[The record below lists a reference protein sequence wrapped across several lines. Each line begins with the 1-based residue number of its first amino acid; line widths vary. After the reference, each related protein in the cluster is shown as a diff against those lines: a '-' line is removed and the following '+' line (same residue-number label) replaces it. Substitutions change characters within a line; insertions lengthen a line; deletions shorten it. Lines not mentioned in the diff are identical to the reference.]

1 MGRKEKEKEKEEVV
15 VVVEEETEEVKK
27 QTGKGRVGEGG
38 MVVLIYGWDL
48 VLLFSLRLSCIDLS
62 AWVTGSMHGSRIE
75 CCPEEVSQRFLVKPE
90 TIGVQLRD
98 FMISTKSLYI
108 PFSTTFLK
116 IGRASCRERVSVKV

>member
-1 MGRKEKEKEKEEVV
+1 MGRKEKEKEEEEV

-38 MVVLIYGWDL
+38 MVVLIYGWVL

-62 AWVTGSMHGSRIE
+62 AWVTGSMHGSCIE
-75 CCPEEVSQRFLVKPE
+75 RCPEEVSQRLLVKPE

-98 FMISTKSLYI
+98 FMISIKSSHI
-108 PFSTTFLK
+108 PFFTTFITITGIL
-116 IGRASCRERVSVKV
+116 